1 MSNVNYISKRP
12 LMIGAGCPD
21 NFVGQKELPMAE
33 RNDYNGRGYILSYSR
48 QMPLGE
54 AEKMELLKLLDDS
67 EVADFTSNMMGN
79 IEHNFEL
86 DKVRGF
92 AYSDNDK
99 DRSKAYDYMVKNYI
113 PSFLKAWC
121 LFLTPKQFDS
131 VKQGL
136 KVKLNLA

>member
-12 LMIGAGCPD
+12 LMIGAGYTD
-21 NFVGQKELPMAE
+21 DFVGQTELPAAE
-33 RNDYNGRGYILSYSR
+33 RNDYNGRGYVLSYSR
-48 QMPLGE
+48 QIPLGE
-54 AEKMELLKLLDDS
+54 AEKMELLELFNDS
-67 EVADFTSNMMGN
+67 EVANFIGDMMGN

-92 AYSDNDK
+92 AYSDNAN

-131 VKQGL
+131 VKEGL

>member
-12 LMIGAGCPD
+12 LMIGAGYTD
-21 NFVGQKELPMAE
+21 DFVGQTELPAAE
-33 RNDYNGRGYILSYSR
+33 RNDYNGRGYVLSYSR
-48 QMPLGE
+48 QIPLGE
-54 AEKMELLKLLDDS
+54 AEKMELLKLFNDS
-67 EVADFTSNMMGN
+67 EVANFTGNMMGN

-92 AYSDNDK
+92 AYSDNAN

-131 VKQGL
+131 VKEGL

>member
-12 LMIGAGCPD
+12 LMIGAGYTD
-21 NFVGQKELPMAE
+21 NFVGQTELPAAE
-33 RNDYNGRGYILSYSR
+33 RNDYNGRGYVLSYSR
-48 QMPLGE
+48 QIPLGE
-54 AEKMELLKLLDDS
+54 AEKMELLELFNDS
-67 EVADFTSNMMGN
+67 EVANFIGDMMGN

-92 AYSDNDK
+92 AYSDSAN

-131 VKQGL
+131 VKEGL

>member
-12 LMIGAGCPD
+12 LMIGVGYTD
-21 NFVGQKELPMAE
+21 NFVGQTELTATE
-33 RNDYNGRGYILSYSR
+33 RNDYNGRGYILSYSG
-48 QMPLGE
+48 QLPFGE
-54 AEKMELLKLLDDS
+54 AEKMELLKLFTDS
-67 EVADFTSNMMGN
+67 DVANFIEEITGN

-86 DKVRGF
+86 EKVRSF
-92 AYSDNDK
+92 ANSNNAND
-99 DRSKAYDYMVKNYI
+99 RLKAYDYMVKNYI

-131 VKQGL
+131 VKEGL